1 MVYRNDLNSS
11 TYPLITTQGSRLGDL
26 TDSGI
31 YLAVKLLR
39 TRTAQR

>member
-11 TYPLITTQGSRLGDL
+11 TYPLIHRGSRLGDL

-39 TRTAQR
+39 IGPRSA